1 MGMGEP
7 PTLLAKKKGRTVGGD
22 HQSKPERAGMSMG
35 MARLAPPEQKKEKHG
50 REGVAIHPTPYKK
63 KKTRTGG
70 CATNLGPNK
79 AHRHGPRP
87 SIR

>member
-7 PTLLAKKKGRTVGGD
+7 PTLLAKKKKDRTVGGD

-35 MARLAPPEQKKEKHG
+35 MARLAPPEQKNKKKHG

-63 KKTRTGG
+63 KKN
-70 CATNLGPNK
+70 TNRRV
-79 AHRHGPRP
+79 RHQPRVQ
-87 SIR
+87 